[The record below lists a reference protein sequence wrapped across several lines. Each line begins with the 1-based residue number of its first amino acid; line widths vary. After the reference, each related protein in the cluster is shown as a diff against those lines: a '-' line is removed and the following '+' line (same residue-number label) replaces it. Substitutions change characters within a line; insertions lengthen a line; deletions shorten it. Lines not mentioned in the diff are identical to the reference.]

1 MMREAPEFM
10 IELSARTVM
19 AIDRETEWPGITI
32 HRRCIVVCNRRRQ
45 EVRLS
50 LLGRI
55 DEVLKAI
62 A

>member
-1 MMREAPEFM
+1 MREAPEFM

-19 AIDRETEWPGITI
+19 AIDRETEWPDITI
-32 HRRCIVVCNRRRQ
+32 HHRCIEARNRRRQ
-45 EVRLS
+45 EVRSS

-55 DEVLKAI
+55 AEVLKAI